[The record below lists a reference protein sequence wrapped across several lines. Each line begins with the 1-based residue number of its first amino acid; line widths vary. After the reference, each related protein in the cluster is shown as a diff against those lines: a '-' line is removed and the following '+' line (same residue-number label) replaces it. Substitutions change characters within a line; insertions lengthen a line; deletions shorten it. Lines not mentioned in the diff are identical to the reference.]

1 MRLKYTKM
9 NWIEIAGHTG
19 AVLSSITFIPQ
30 VWKAWKT
37 RSVKDLSIYMILIV
51 FSSTIIWLIYGF
63 SLLLW
68 PVVIANSMILFL
80 SLLLIYFKFT
90 FTD

>member
-1 MRLKYTKM
+1 M

-19 AVLSSITFIPQ
+19 AMLSSVTFVPQ

-37 RSVKDLSIYMILIV
+37 KSVKDLSIYMIIIV
-51 FSSTIIWLIYGF
+51 FTSTIIWLIYGF

-68 PVVIANSMILFL
+68 PVIIANAFIFIM
-80 SLLLIYFKFT
+80 SLMLIYFKVVFKE
-90 FTD
+90 

>member
-1 MRLKYTKM
+1 M

-30 VWKAWKT
+30 VWKAWQTK
-37 RSVKDLSIYMILIV
+37 SVKDLSIYMILIV

>member
-1 MRLKYTKM
+1 M